1 MSNHWFGMS
10 WTTHPKI
17 AEESEGE
24 IVTRSKAI
32 ALLTGLLLAVL
43 ALAGGRLWQMI
54 APGGVR
60 PQQPEVAATPVSP
73 APQPQAE
80 QVLAPLSFPQF
91 DIVRVEPSGETIVAG
106 RALPDTEIA
115 LMADGAVLAQAQA
128 DAAGLFVLQ
137 PEALHPGDYLL
148 SLRMTPKTGEPRI
161 SQQNVTVSLPAPGKG
176 GVMVALAEPG
186 KPTILLSDP
195 TLRRAAA
202 LRETGAP
209 ELAFKTA
216 EVEANKGFYA
226 SGTAPPGAHL
236 RLYLNDSVL
245 ANIAAGSDGRW
256 SLKIAKG
263 MAPGH
268 YTLRAD
274 AIDATG
280 AVGARAEIPFDFQ
293 TGLSARTAAKV
304 SPVGPG
310 ASEALIEAL
319 NTARVE
325 RGDSLWRI
333 SRKMLGA
340 GTRYTEI
347 YAANS
352 SQIRDPKRIYPGQVF
367 VLPKEREPEPR

>member
-1 MSNHWFGMS
+1 MS

-17 AEESEGE
+17 AEKSEGE

-43 ALAGGRLWQMI
+43 ALAGGRLWQLI
-54 APGGVR
+54 APGEVK
-60 PQQPEVAATPVSP
+60 PQQPEVAGISETAPP
-73 APQPQAE
+73 PQPQAE
-80 QVLAPLSFPQF
+80 RVVPPSFPQF

-115 LMADGAVLAQAQA
+115 LMADGAVLAQGQA

-137 PEALHPGDYLL
+137 PEALRPGDYLL

-161 SQQNVTVSLPAPGKG
+161 SQQNVMVSLPVPGKDP
-176 GVMVALAEPG
+176 VMVALAEPG

-202 LRETGAP
+202 SREAGAP
-209 ELAFKTA
+209 EVAFKTA

-226 SGTAPPGAHL
+226 SGTAAPGEHL

-245 ANIAAGSDGRW
+245 TDITAGADGRW

-280 AVGARAEIPFDFQ
+280 AVGARAEIPFDFPSV
-293 TGLSARTAAKV
+293 LSARTAAKV
-304 SPVGPG
+304 SPAGPG
-310 ASEALIEAL
+310 ASEAVIEAL

-325 RGDSLWRI
+325 QGDSLWRI
-333 SRKMLGA
+333 SRRILGA